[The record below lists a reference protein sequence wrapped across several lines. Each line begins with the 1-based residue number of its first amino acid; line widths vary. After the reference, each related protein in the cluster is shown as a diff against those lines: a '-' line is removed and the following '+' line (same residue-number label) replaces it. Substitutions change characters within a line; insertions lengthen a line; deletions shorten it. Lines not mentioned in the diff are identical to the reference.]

1 MNYDINNYNR
11 HEIQQEYVDYVVG
24 SMDFI
29 EAKTVLKNY
38 MMREKDSLSNSELE
52 KEIRLLE
59 PSILYNSF
67 AQHFVELWEEGYQ
80 NA

>member
-11 HEIQQEYVDYVVG
+11 NEIQQEYVDYMVG

-29 EAKTVLKNY
+29 EAKMALKNY
-38 MMREKDSLSNSELE
+38 MMKDKDSLSNAELE
-52 KEIRLLE
+52 REIKLLE
-59 PSILYNSF
+59 PSILYNSV
-67 AQHFVELWEEGYQ
+67 AQDFVELWEEGYQ